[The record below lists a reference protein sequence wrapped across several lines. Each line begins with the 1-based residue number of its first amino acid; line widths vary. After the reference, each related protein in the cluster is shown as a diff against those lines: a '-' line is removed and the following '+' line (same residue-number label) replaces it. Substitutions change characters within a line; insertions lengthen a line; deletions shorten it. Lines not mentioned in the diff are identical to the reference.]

1 VGEAETLYRQIYEH
15 RAPMIR
21 FITTLRMPLPKAF
34 YAAAELVLN
43 SYLRHA
49 LEQEEIDA
57 ERVNTL
63 LETAK
68 LEGVAIDADTL
79 EFAYRHNVQRM
90 AERLLANPTV
100 DLLGQLDRAA
110 ALLDV
115 LPFRVDLW
123 KIQNACYRLLENVYA
138 SMVGEAERGDAAAQA
153 WVSSFRSLATKLSIK
168 VP

>member
-1 VGEAETLYRQIYEH
+1 
-15 RAPMIR
+15 MIR
-21 FITTLRMPLPKAF
+21 FITALRMPLPKAF

-43 SYLRHA
+43 TYLRQT

-68 LEGVAIDADTL
+68 LERVAIDAATL
-79 EFAYRHNVQRM
+79 EFAYRRNLQAM

-100 DLLGQLDRAA
+100 DLLRQLERAA
-110 ALLDV
+110 ALLGV
-115 LPFRVDLW
+115 LPFRADLW
-123 KIQNACYRLLENVYA
+123 KIQNACYRLLETVYP
-138 SMVGEAERGDAAAQA
+138 SMVGKAEGGDATAQA
-153 WVSSFRSLATKLSIK
+153 WVSSFRSLATRLSIK